1 MGSEMC
7 IRDRLVT
14 SIPREQFERLVSQA
28 LSDLPDEF
36 RHSLQNVDIVVD
48 DVASMNQIV
57 GTGIEN
63 AMDLLGLYEGIPLT
77 ERYGYDM
84 VLPDKVTIFQKPIE
98 SICDTEEEVAEEI
111 SKTLIHEIAHHF
123 GLDDEHLNQ
132 LESG

>member
-1 MGSEMC
+1 
-7 IRDRLVT
+7 VT
-14 SIPREQFERLVSQA
+14 SISREQFERLVSQA
-28 LSDLPDEF
+28 LSDLPDDF
-36 RHSLQNVDIVVD
+36 RNSLQNVDIVVG

-123 GLDDEHLNQ
+123 GLDDEHLDR

>member
-1 MGSEMC
+1 
-7 IRDRLVT
+7 VT
-14 SIPREQFERLVSQA
+14 SISREQFQNLVLQA
-28 LSDLPDEF
+28 LSDLPEYV
-36 RHSLQNVDIVVD
+36 RHSLQNVDVVVD

-84 VLPDKVTIFQKPIE
+84 VLPDKVTLFQKPIE
-98 SICDTEEEVAEEI
+98 SICDTQEQMAEEI

-123 GLDDEHLNQ
+123 GLDDDHLNR
-132 LESG
+132 LGSG

>member
-1 MGSEMC
+1 M
-7 IRDRLVT
+7 
-14 SIPREQFERLVSQA
+14 
-28 LSDLPDEF
+28 
-36 RHSLQNVDIVVD
+36 VD

>member
-1 MGSEMC
+1 M
-7 IRDRLVT
+7 T
-14 SIPREQFERLVSQA
+14 SISREQFERLVSQA

-48 DVASMNQIV
+48 DVAAMHQIV

>member
-1 MGSEMC
+1 M
-7 IRDRLVT
+7 V
-14 SIPREQFERLVSQA
+14 SISREQFQNLVLQA
-28 LSDLPDEF
+28 LSDLPEYV
-36 RHSLQNVDIVVD
+36 RHSLQNVDVVVD

-84 VLPDKVTIFQKPIE
+84 VLPDKVTLFQKPIE
-98 SICDTEEEVAEEI
+98 SICDTQEQMAEEI

-123 GLDDEHLNQ
+123 GLDDDHLDR
-132 LESG
+132 LGSG

>member
-1 MGSEMC
+1 M
-7 IRDRLVT
+7 T

-28 LSDLPDEF
+28 LSDLPDEL

>member
-1 MGSEMC
+1 M
-7 IRDRLVT
+7 T
-14 SIPREQFERLVSQA
+14 SISREQFERLVSQA
-28 LSDLPDEF
+28 LYDLPDEF
-36 RHSLQNVDIVVD
+36 RHSLQNVDIVVG

-123 GLDDEHLNQ
+123 GLDDEHLDR

>member
-1 MGSEMC
+1 M
-7 IRDRLVT
+7 T
-14 SIPREQFERLVSQA
+14 SISREQFERLVSQA
-28 LSDLPDEF
+28 LSDLPDGF

-123 GLDDEHLNQ
+123 GLDDEHLDR

>member
-1 MGSEMC
+1 M
-7 IRDRLVT
+7 T
-14 SIPREQFERLVSQA
+14 SISREQFQNLVLQA
-28 LSDLPDEF
+28 LSDLPEDV
-36 RHSLQNVDIVVD
+36 RHSLQNVDVVVD

-84 VLPDKVTIFQKPIE
+84 VLPDKVTLFQKPIE
-98 SICDTEEEVAEEI
+98 SICDTQEQMAEEI

-123 GLDDEHLNQ
+123 GLDDDHLDR

>member
-1 MGSEMC
+1 M
-7 IRDRLVT
+7 T
-14 SIPREQFERLVSQA
+14 SISREQFQNLVLQA
-28 LSDLPDEF
+28 LSDLPEYV
-36 RHSLQNVDIVVD
+36 RHSLQNVDVVVD

-84 VLPDKVTIFQKPIE
+84 VLPDKVTLFQKPIE
-98 SICDTEEEVAEEI
+98 SICDTQEQMAEEI

-123 GLDDEHLNQ
+123 GLDDDHIDRLG
-132 LESG
+132 SG

>member
-1 MGSEMC
+1 M
-7 IRDRLVT
+7 T
-14 SIPREQFERLVSQA
+14 SISREQFERLVSQA

-36 RHSLQNVDIVVD
+36 HHSLQNVDIVVD

>member
-1 MGSEMC
+1 
-7 IRDRLVT
+7 
-14 SIPREQFERLVSQA
+14 
-28 LSDLPDEF
+28 
-36 RHSLQNVDIVVD
+36 
-48 DVASMNQIV
+48 MNQIV

>member
-1 MGSEMC
+1 M
-7 IRDRLVT
+7 T
-14 SIPREQFERLVSQA
+14 SISREQFQNLVLQA
-28 LSDLPDEF
+28 LSDLPEDV
-36 RHSLQNVDIVVD
+36 RHSLQNVDVVVD

-57 GTGIEN
+57 GTVIEN

-123 GLDDEHLNQ
+123 GLDDEHLDR

>member
-1 MGSEMC
+1 M
-7 IRDRLVT
+7 T
-14 SIPREQFERLVSQA
+14 SISREQFERLVSQA
-28 LSDLPDEF
+28 LYDLPDEF

>member
-1 MGSEMC
+1 M
-7 IRDRLVT
+7 T
-14 SIPREQFERLVSQA
+14 SISREQFERFVSQA
-28 LSDLPDEF
+28 RSDLPDEF

-48 DVASMNQIV
+48 DVASMNQMG

>member
-1 MGSEMC
+1 M
-7 IRDRLVT
+7 T
-14 SIPREQFERLVSQA
+14 SISREQFERLVSQA
-28 LSDLPDEF
+28 LSDLPDDF
-36 RHSLQNVDIVVD
+36 RHSLQNVDIVVG

-77 ERYGYDM
+77 ARNGYDM

-98 SICDTEEEVAEEI
+98 SICDTEEEVAEET

-123 GLDDEHLNQ
+123 GLDDEHLDR